1 LTRGFTSMPK
11 IADNFFSTNTASLSI
26 SSRRSSSNQSNDSGD
41 LFQKILNQSRPKS
54 EEPADAPRKPSHA
67 EKSETRSRRADASD
81 RRKHAADDDNDQVD
95 RAEEAPQS
103 QADSSSA
110 DEATDASAAQPATDA
125 AAPATKDP
133 KHTEDSDQSD
143 DAAQLAGAAAAAN
156 QQAPQQTAKASPV
169 QQDSLHS
176 AAQPLA
182 EVQAKPPVKPLHP
195 DAAKTLDDAHA
206 GKPNAQESDS
216 ADASASTAAGTAGD
230 DQQDPDENAQEP
242 QASDPSLQA
251 LAKRA
256 SDRPRKVAALGD
268 EQPLAPKS
276 TDHTDAK
283 QPDSSAQPTADAM
296 AVLSAMAQ
304 LVDPATDSPE
314 AQQSSSPA
322 KASGVDSE
330 VDRLMQIAQP
340 AANHKADSS
349 VPVKPAAT
357 PPAPA
362 RPEAEFAETNHDRI
376 VTSLRS
382 QLLPNG
388 GTMHMRLDPPELG
401 VLQVTVR
408 MQDGVMTAS
417 FETSSD
423 QATKLLSH
431 SLGQL
436 KTVLESQ
443 GVSVEKLHVQ
453 QTPKDQQANSNGEDR
468 QHQHAQQDGQS
479 STRQEQQRREMLRRM
494 WRRLGIG
501 HDPLDMVA

>member
-1 LTRGFTSMPK
+1 MPK
-11 IADNFFSTNTASLSI
+11 IADNLFSTNTASLSTA
-26 SSRRSSSNQSNDSGD
+26 SRRSSSSQQNESGD

-54 EEPADAPRKPSHA
+54 EESVEAPQKPSRA
-67 EKSETRSRRADASD
+67 EKSDSRPRRADASH
-81 RRKHAADDDNDQVD
+81 RRKRVADDESDRADRAEDASENQVD
-95 RAEEAPQS
+95 R
-103 QADSSSA
+103 SSSDSTA
-110 DEATDASAAQPATDA
+110 DATTAEPPQDAE
-125 AAPATKDP
+125 APATTEP
-133 KHTEDSDQSD
+133 KHEEDADQCD
-143 DAAQLAGAAAAAN
+143 DAAQLAGATAVAD
-156 QQAPQQTAKASPV
+156 QQAQQQNAKVSPV
-169 QQDSLHS
+169 EHAEAIS
-176 AAQPLA
+176 AAQPVA
-182 EVQAKPPVKPLHP
+182 DVQAKPLEKPV
-195 DAAKTLDDAHA
+195 DSNAAKTPHDSQVDKLA
-206 GKPNAQESDS
+206 S
-216 ADASASTAAGTAGD
+216 ADVDSPEADVDAAVQTAAD
-230 DQQDPDENAQEP
+230 DQQQADQDAQQS
-242 QASDPSLQA
+242 QAEDPSIQSI
-251 LAKRA
+251 AKHA
-256 SDRPRKVAALGD
+256 SDRPRKVAALGAD
-268 EQPLAPKS
+268 QPLASKS
-276 TDHTDAK
+276 TDQTDAK
-283 QPDSSAQPTADAM
+283 KADASAQPPADAM
-296 AVLSAMAQ
+296 AVMSAIAQ
-304 LVDPATDSPE
+304 LVDPATDSPDSR
-314 AQQSSSPA
+314 QSSSPV
-322 KASGVDSE
+322 KSSGVDSD
-330 VDRLMQIAQP
+330 VNRLMQIAQP
-340 AANHKADSS
+340 TTTHKSDANVAA
-349 VPVKPAAT
+349 KPATA

-501 HDPLDMVA
+501 NDPLDMVA